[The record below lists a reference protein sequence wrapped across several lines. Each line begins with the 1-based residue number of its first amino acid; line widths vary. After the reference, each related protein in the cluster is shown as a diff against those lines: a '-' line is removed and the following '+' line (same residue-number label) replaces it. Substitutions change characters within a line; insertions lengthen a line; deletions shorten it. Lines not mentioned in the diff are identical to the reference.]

1 MELYFTRKM
10 SQFPELV
17 LPISYPSV
25 FPVTL
30 MLSGE
35 STVTTCAMSV
45 TVVPNCSVKGLYTS
59 MGGLSSFHS
68 ASPKDATTQSM
79 TTTATASDES
89 QPSQS
94 LCSFLS
100 SQYTAPLYPPP
111 TWL

>member
-35 STVTTCAMSV
+35 STDTPCAIY
-45 TVVPNCSVKGLYTS
+45 VPADLNCSVKGLYTL
-59 MGGLSSFHS
+59 MEGRFILPFCLSKRPVDSIH
-68 ASPKDATTQSM
+68 DYYGN
-79 TTTATASDES
+79 
-89 QPSQS
+89 
-94 LCSFLS
+94 CI
-100 SQYTAPLYPPP
+100 
-111 TWL
+111 

>member
-35 STVTTCAMSV
+35 STVTPCAMSV
-45 TVVPNCSVKGLYTS
+45 TEVLNCSVKGLYTS
-59 MGGLSSFHS
+59 MDGRFILPFCFSTRFFDSIH
-68 ASPKDATTQSM
+68 DYY
-79 TTTATASDES
+79 
-89 QPSQS
+89 
-94 LCSFLS
+94 CN
-100 SQYTAPLYPPP
+100 YI
-111 TWL
+111 